1 MKEQPVNANDVNYHI
16 EEVQSTPY
24 ISMGKS
30 ACHSNPYVL
39 LERKGQQDKNRP
51 YDMQSKITREQHR
64 LNTEEGRVGWMVS
77 EGRKGIE
84 SRK

>member
-1 MKEQPVNANDVNYHI
+1 MNERQVNANEVYYNI
-16 EEVQSTPY
+16 EEWLSTPY
-24 ISMGKS
+24 IPMGKS